1 MKFEAGQIVKSVQVS
16 YGGSWYFIITEVLP
30 KKKESSPQYY
40 KCYCFKTFSK
50 NARRDLH
57 VTIQMLEDI
66 LSEV

>member
-16 YGGSWYFIITEVLP
+16 YGGAWYFIITKVLP

-40 KCYCFKTFSK
+40 KCYCFKTFSE

-57 VTIQMLEDI
+57 MTIQMSEDV